1 MKTEMEVKII
11 EGIPASPGIAIG
23 IALKYEKL
31 KPKVTKKEIKEHE
44 VDAEIDRFLRAIE
57 KSKSELHKIFTL
69 AVEKLGSEGAQIFEA
84 QLLMLD
90 DKMIIDRIIERIKV
104 EKVNAEFVVN
114 DEVEKYIKFM
124 QSSGDDYLKERAH
137 DLEDLKNR
145 VIRNIQQ
152 EKWLSRFDTSRI
164 VVAENL
170 TPADALLF
178 SRNQVLGY
186 ATDLG
191 GITSHTAILARALK
205 IPAVVGLREATKFI
219 KTGDTVILDG
229 YKGIIII
236 NPNQSLIDEYQEKLT
251 RISEFEKKLEQLRFL
266 PAETIDGKK
275 FTLLANIELP
285 DEVDEAIQK
294 GAEGIGLFRTEYI
307 ISNGVIPDE
316 DEQFEEY
323 IKIAEKIYPGK
334 VVIRTFDIGGDKIF
348 RDYRREDNPFLGWR
362 GIRVGLD
369 KPDILLSQLRAILRA
384 SVKGNVMVMFPMVA
398 SLEEVREVKKM
409 LELAK
414 SQLRERGV
422 KFDENIKLGIMIEVP
437 SAALMAK
444 EIAKEVDFFS
454 IGTNDL
460 IQYTLAVDRGN
471 ETVAKIYQEFHPAVL
486 RLIQFV
492 VESAHRAR
500 IPVSMCGEMASDPYA
515 TILLVG
521 FGLDEFSVA
530 PDSIPRIKQVIRS
543 IKYRDARRIS
553 KRALVFKTQG
563 EIKAFISKELKGII
577 PEFDF

>member
-1 MKTEMEVKII
+1 MASKVI

-31 KPKVTKKEIKEHE
+31 KPKVVRREIKEHE
-44 VDAEIDRFLRAIE
+44 VDVEIDRFLRAIE
-57 KSKSELHKIFTL
+57 KSKSELHKIFAL
-69 AVEKLGSEGAQIFEA
+69 AIEKLGSEGAQIFEA

-90 DKMIIDRIIERIKV
+90 DKMIINKIIERIKS

-114 DEVEKYIKFM
+114 DEVEKYIRFM
-124 QSSGDDYLKERAH
+124 QSSGDDYLKERAN

-152 EKWLSRFDTSRI
+152 EKWLSRFDSSRI

-170 TPADALLF
+170 TPADTLLF

-205 IPAVVGLREATKFI
+205 IPAVVGLKEATKFI

-229 YKGIIII
+229 YKGILII
-236 NPNQSLIDEYQEKLT
+236 NPEQTLIDEYVEKLK
-251 RISEFEKKLEQLRFL
+251 RISELERKLEQIKSL

-275 FTLLANIELP
+275 FTLLANIEFP
-285 DEVDEAIQK
+285 DEVEEAIEK

-307 ISNGVIPDE
+307 ISNGFIPDE

-323 IKIAEKIYPGK
+323 IKVAEKIYPHK
-334 VVIRTFDIGGDKIF
+334 VIIRTFDIGGDKIF
-348 RDYRREDNPFLGWR
+348 KDYHREDNPFLGWR
-362 GIRVGLD
+362 GIRVGID
-369 KPDILLSQLRAILRA
+369 RPEILLPQLRAILRA
-384 SVKGNVMVMFPMVA
+384 SVKRNVMIMFPMIA
-398 SLEEVREVKKM
+398 SIEEVREVKKM
-409 LELAK
+409 VELAK
-414 SQLRERGV
+414 SQLREERI
-422 KFDENIKLGIMIEVP
+422 KFDENIKLGVMIEVP

-444 EIAKEVDFFS
+444 EIAREVDFFS

-471 ETVAKIYQEFHPAVL
+471 ETVAKIYQEFHPAL
-486 RLIQFV
+486 LIKPSF
-492 VESAHRAR
+492 ER
-500 IPVSMCGEMASDPYA
+500 
-515 TILLVG
+515 TT
-521 FGLDEFSVA
+521 
-530 PDSIPRIKQVIRS
+530 SIGKN
-543 IKYRDARRIS
+543 
-553 KRALVFKTQG
+553 
-563 EIKAFISKELKGII
+563 E
-577 PEFDF
+577 

>member
-1 MKTEMEVKII
+1 MASKII

-31 KPKVTKKEIKEHE
+31 KPKVVKREIKENE
-44 VDAEIDRFLRAIE
+44 VDIEIERFLKAIE
-57 KSKSELHKIFTL
+57 KSKSELHKILSL
-69 AVEKLGSEGAQIFEA
+69 ALEKIGSEGADIFEA

-90 DKMIIDRIIERIKV
+90 DKMIIDKIIERIRM
-104 EKVNAEFVVN
+104 EKFNAEFIVN

-124 QSSGDDYLKERAH
+124 QESGDEYLKERAG

-170 TPADALLF
+170 TPADTLLF

-191 GITSHTAILARALK
+191 GITSHTAILARALR
-205 IPAVVGLREATKFI
+205 IPAVVGLKEATRFI

-229 YKGIIII
+229 YKGILII
-236 NPNQSLIDEYQEKLT
+236 NPEQHLIDEYREKAK
-251 RISEFEKKLEQLRFL
+251 RISELEKQLEHFKSL
-266 PAETIDGKK
+266 PAETIDGKR
-275 FTLLANIELP
+275 FTILANIEFP
-285 DEVDEAIQK
+285 DEVEEAIER
-294 GAEGIGLFRTEYI
+294 GAEGVGLFRTEYA

-323 IKIAEKIYPGK
+323 MKVAEKIYPHK

-348 RDYRREDNPFLGWR
+348 RDYHKEDNPFLGWR

-369 KPDILLSQLRAILRA
+369 KPDILLPQLRAILRA
-384 SVKGNVMVMFPMVA
+384 SVKGNVMIMFPMVA
-398 SLEEVREVKKM
+398 SVEEVRQIKKM
-409 LELAK
+409 VEVAK
-414 SQLRERGV
+414 SQLREKNI
-422 KFDENIKLGIMIEVP
+422 KFDERIKLGVMIEIP

-444 EIAKEVDFFS
+444 ELAKEVDFFS

-492 VESAHRAR
+492 IESAHRAR
-500 IPVSMCGEMASDPYA
+500 IPVAMCGEMAGDPHA
-515 TILLVG
+515 TILLIG
-521 FGLDEFSVA
+521 FGLDELSVV
-530 PDSIPRIKQVIRS
+530 PDSIPRIKQVIRA
-543 IKYRDARRIS
+543 IKYKDARRIS
-553 KRALVFKTQG
+553 KRALIFKTQ
-563 EIKAFISKELKGII
+563 EEVKNFLAKELKGII
-577 PEFDF
+577 PEFEF

>member
-1 MKTEMEVKII
+1 MASKII

-31 KPKVTKKEIKEHE
+31 KPKVVKRDIKENE
-44 VDAEIDRFLRAIE
+44 VDVEIERFLKAIE
-57 KSKSELHKIFTL
+57 KSKSELHKILTL
-69 AVEKLGSEGAQIFEA
+69 ALEKIGSEGADIFEA

-90 DKMIIDRIIERIKV
+90 DKMIIDKIIERIRA
-104 EKVNAEFVVN
+104 EKFNAEFIVN

-124 QSSGDDYLKERAH
+124 QESGDEYLKERAN

-170 TPADALLF
+170 TPADTLLF

-191 GITSHTAILARALK
+191 GTTSHTAILARALR
-205 IPAVVGLREATKFI
+205 IPAVVGLKEATKFI

-229 YKGIIII
+229 YKGVLII
-236 NPNQSLIDEYQEKLT
+236 NPEQHLIDEYREKMK
-251 RISEFEKKLEQLRFL
+251 RISELEKQLEHFKSL
-266 PAETIDGKK
+266 PAETIDGKR
-275 FTLLANIELP
+275 FTMLANIEFP
-285 DEVDEAIQK
+285 DEVEEAIER

-307 ISNGVIPDE
+307 ISNGAIPDE

-323 IKIAEKIYPGK
+323 MKIAEKIYPHK

-348 RDYRREDNPFLGWR
+348 RDYHKEDNPFLGWR

-369 KPDILLSQLRAILRA
+369 KPDILLPQLRAILRA
-384 SVKGNVMVMFPMVA
+384 SVKGNVMIMFPMVA
-398 SLEEVREVKKM
+398 SVEEVRQIKKM
-409 LELAK
+409 VEIAK
-414 SQLRERGV
+414 SQLREKNI
-422 KFDENIKLGIMIEVP
+422 KFDEHIKLGVMIEIP

-444 EIAKEVDFFS
+444 ELAKEVDFFS

-492 VESAHRAR
+492 IESAHRAK
-500 IPVSMCGEMASDPYA
+500 IPVAMCGEMAGDPHA

-521 FGLDEFSVA
+521 FGLDELSVV
-530 PDSIPRIKQVIRS
+530 PDSIPRIKQVIRA
-543 IKYRDARRIS
+543 IKYKDARRIS
-553 KRALVFKTQG
+553 KRALIFKTQ
-563 EIKAFISKELKGII
+563 EEVKNYLAKELKGII
-577 PEFDF
+577 PEFEF

>member
-1 MKTEMEVKII
+1 MASKII

-31 KPKVTKKEIKEHE
+31 KPKVVKRDIKENE
-44 VDAEIDRFLRAIE
+44 VDVEIERFLKAIE
-57 KSKSELHKIFTL
+57 KSKSELHKILTL
-69 AVEKLGSEGAQIFEA
+69 ALEKIGSEGADIFEA

-90 DKMIIDRIIERIKV
+90 DKMIIDKIIERIRA
-104 EKVNAEFVVN
+104 EKFNAEFIVN

-124 QSSGDDYLKERAH
+124 QESGDEYLKERAN

-170 TPADALLF
+170 TPADTLLF

-191 GITSHTAILARALK
+191 GTTSHTAILARALR
-205 IPAVVGLREATKFI
+205 IPAVVGLKEATKFI

-229 YKGIIII
+229 YKGVLII
-236 NPNQSLIDEYQEKLT
+236 NPEQHLIDEYRERMK
-251 RISEFEKKLEQLRFL
+251 RISELEKQLEHFKSL
-266 PAETIDGKK
+266 PAETIDGKR
-275 FTLLANIELP
+275 FTMLANIEFP
-285 DEVDEAIQK
+285 DEVEEAIER

-307 ISNGVIPDE
+307 ISNGAIPDE

-323 IKIAEKIYPGK
+323 MKIAEKIYPHK

-348 RDYRREDNPFLGWR
+348 RDYHKEDNPFLGWR

-369 KPDILLSQLRAILRA
+369 KPDILLPQLRAILRA
-384 SVKGNVMVMFPMVA
+384 SVKGNVMIMFPMVA
-398 SLEEVREVKKM
+398 SVEEVRQIKKM
-409 LELAK
+409 VEIAK
-414 SQLRERGV
+414 SQLREKNI
-422 KFDENIKLGIMIEVP
+422 KFDEHIKLGVMIEIP

-444 EIAKEVDFFS
+444 ELAKEVDFFS

-492 VESAHRAR
+492 IESAHRAK
-500 IPVSMCGEMASDPYA
+500 IPVAMCGEMAGDPHA

-521 FGLDEFSVA
+521 FGLDELSVV
-530 PDSIPRIKQVIRS
+530 PDSIPRIKQVIRA
-543 IKYRDARRIS
+543 IKYKDARRIS
-553 KRALVFKTQG
+553 KRALIFKTQ
-563 EIKAFISKELKGII
+563 EEVKNYLAKELKGII
-577 PEFDF
+577 PEFEF

>member
-1 MKTEMEVKII
+1 MASKII

-31 KPKVTKKEIKEHE
+31 KPKVVKRDIKENE
-44 VDAEIDRFLRAIE
+44 VDVEIERFLKAIE
-57 KSKSELHKIFTL
+57 KSKSELHKILTL
-69 AVEKLGSEGAQIFEA
+69 ALEKIGSEGVDIFEA

-90 DKMIIDRIIERIKV
+90 DKMIIDKIIERIRA
-104 EKVNAEFVVN
+104 EKFNAEFIVN

-124 QSSGDDYLKERAH
+124 QESGDEYLKERAN

-170 TPADALLF
+170 TPADTLLF

-191 GITSHTAILARALK
+191 GTTSHTAILARALR
-205 IPAVVGLREATKFI
+205 IPAVVGLKEATKFI

-229 YKGIIII
+229 YKGVLII
-236 NPNQSLIDEYQEKLT
+236 NPEQHLIDEYREKMK
-251 RISEFEKKLEQLRFL
+251 RISELEKQLEHFKSL
-266 PAETIDGKK
+266 PAETIDGKR
-275 FTLLANIELP
+275 FTMLANIEFP
-285 DEVDEAIQK
+285 DEVEEAIER

-307 ISNGVIPDE
+307 ISNGAIPDE

-323 IKIAEKIYPGK
+323 MKIAEKIYPHK

-348 RDYRREDNPFLGWR
+348 RDYHKEDNPFLGWR

-369 KPDILLSQLRAILRA
+369 KPDILLPQLRAILRA
-384 SVKGNVMVMFPMVA
+384 SVKGNVMIMFPMVA
-398 SLEEVREVKKM
+398 SVEEVRQIKKM
-409 LELAK
+409 VEIAK
-414 SQLRERGV
+414 SQLREKNI
-422 KFDENIKLGIMIEVP
+422 KFDEHIKLGVMIEIP

-444 EIAKEVDFFS
+444 ELAKEVDFFS

-492 VESAHRAR
+492 IESAHRAK
-500 IPVSMCGEMASDPYA
+500 IPVAMCGEMAGDPHA

-521 FGLDEFSVA
+521 FGLDELSVV
-530 PDSIPRIKQVIRS
+530 PDSIPRIKQVIRA
-543 IKYRDARRIS
+543 IKYKDARRIS
-553 KRALVFKTQG
+553 KRALIFKTQ
-563 EIKAFISKELKGII
+563 EEVKNYLAKELKGII
-577 PEFDF
+577 PEFEF